1 MKKSATIKDVA
12 QLSGFGIS
20 VVSYVLNNTPN
31 ISVKPE
37 TRQRILEAAEQ
48 LNYTPNAIARN
59 MRKGVPCTIGILSSW
74 DIADMTEILN
84 DVLSFAND
92 RMYSVVLCPYSKE
105 RCFDYIKLYQS
116 KIISGLILIPPS
128 SDSDWFRLGEHIK
141 AITSNAVPAVLISGR
156 KPEYDINRIVF
167 DYKNSAIAAVDYLIG
182 LNHRKIAFIGPEDG
196 NLKAQYIHSRIEAYK
211 EYMKKMGLAYRV
223 IPFSMLD
230 SVFEKTTAQ
239 AAPTALIAAK
249 SQTAHIILQKA
260 YDRHLRIPDCFSVIS
275 CNYSNKNFYSE
286 PQLTSVAVDTGNP
299 GMLAAQI
306 LFSHIENPDLQSEQI
321 ILPCEIREGKS
332 CKAL

>member
-37 TRQRILEAAEQ
+37 TRERILNAAAQ

-59 MRKGVPCTIGILSSW
+59 MRKGSPHAIGILSSW
-74 DIADMTEILN
+74 DITDMSEIL
-84 DVLSFAND
+84 DDLLSSAND

-105 RCFDYIKLYQS
+105 RRFDYVKLFQS

-128 SDSDWFRLGEHIK
+128 SDSDWFRLNEHI
-141 AITSNAVPAVLISGR
+141 NAVRQNGIPTVLISGR
-156 KPEYDINRIVF
+156 ETEHDINRIVF
-167 DYKNSAIAAVDYLIG
+167 NYKDSAFAAVKYLTN
-182 LNHRKIAFIGPEDG
+182 LNHRKISFIGPQNG
-196 NLKAQYIHSRIEAYK
+196 NQKEQYIQSRIKAYK
-211 EYMKKMGLAYRV
+211 EAMSNNGLESEV
-223 IPFSMLD
+223 IPFSKLGQL
-230 SVFEKTTAQ
+230 FENLKTGC
-239 AAPTALIAAK
+239 APTALITAK
-249 SQTAHIILQKA
+249 AETAHLILHEA
-260 YDRHLRIPDCFSVIS
+260 YDRHLRIPDSFSIIS
-275 CNYSNKNFYSE
+275 CNYSNRNLYSE
-286 PQLTSVAVDTGNP
+286 PQLTSVAIDAGNP
-299 GMLAAQI
+299 GILAAKI
-306 LFSHIENPDLQSEQI
+306 LFLHIENPDAKTEQI